1 MNKNK
6 NTQRVSKPVNP
17 PDLKTSFKTAHGEIQ
32 YGMTNDYMFRA
43 VLQSNNKVLRG
54 LICSLL
60 HLKESEVRS
69 VEITN
74 PIPLGK
80 SITNKEIRLDINVTL
95 NNNTFINLEMQVS
108 NELNWPE
115 RSITYLCRSV
125 DQLNHG
131 EDYIN
136 LKPVIHIGFLDYT
149 LFKEYPEFYAT
160 YKLIN
165 VNNHHVY
172 SDKMTLSVV
181 NLSRIDL
188 ATEEDKA
195 HNIDKWA
202 SLFKAKTW
210 EELKMI
216 SANNEYLN
224 EASET
229 IYNMNSDYWVR
240 KISQD
245 SIEHQQ
251 DIRNYQ
257 RSNEEKDRIIAEK
270 DEVIAE
276 MDGVI
281 AQKDEALTEKD
292 FTIKQLTAELERL
305 KNHK

>member
-1 MNKNK
+1 
-6 NTQRVSKPVNP
+6 
-17 PDLKTSFKTAHGEIQ
+17 
-32 YGMTNDYMFRA
+32 
-43 VLQSNNKVLRG
+43 
-54 LICSLL
+54 
-60 HLKESEVRS
+60 
-69 VEITN
+69 
-74 PIPLGK
+74 
-80 SITNKEIRLDINVTL
+80 
-95 NNNTFINLEMQVS
+95 MQVS

-115 RSITYLCRSV
+115 RSITYVCRSI

-165 VNNHHVY
+165 VNNHHIY

-188 ATEEDKA
+188 ATEEDKEY
-195 HNIDKWA
+195 NIDKWA
-202 SLFKAKTW
+202 KLFKAKTW

-229 IYNMNSDYWVR
+229 IYNMNSDYWIR

-245 SIEHQQ
+245 RIEHQQ

-257 RSNEEKDRIIAEK
+257 RNNEEKDRIIAEK
-270 DEVIAE
+270 D
-276 MDGVI
+276 GVI
-281 AQKDEALTEKD
+281 AEKD